1 MARLSHLLTKCT
13 PCTSTEAP
21 IVSSPISSAPL
32 SSEAIPTTS
41 SKLVTSH
48 IGTGENP
55 DEYGESYQFT
65 PKPLQRYRGR
75 IAPRIFTNAPALI
88 STTHLPNI
96 ETNPIDVAL
105 PSETTKTP
113 KKSSESSSESS
124 SSESHETK
132 PSYAVQEFTK
142 EAVEPESKAEP
153 TKKSD
158 ENFIEELPKIG
169 NTVTDPEPAASIAP
183 QLTTTTPAY
192 VTPQATTTTSESIQT
207 SVTSTEQSV
216 EIIPPSTEPTIAQE
230 LTTTASS
237 LIAPSVS
244 IDAQIDPNRYPVPP
258 SVARPVGDREFAHV
272 EFSTAAPF
280 QQTRVEIV
288 ARELEESFEEETD
301 TNQVVPLAPSLFP
314 IDTNTSPMPIAA
326 TATAATSILPTLPP
340 EVTLPRQTTPQL
352 ETSASISTQLTLVTV
367 TFPTLLPTAVTTAQ
381 GYSERPQQVITA
393 RPAPIEPPVF
403 PPGSAPP
410 GPDITDLPALPT
422 TLPPGTSPLPPAPP
436 TTAELLTTTTQEK
449 KPNTYVPQP
458 PVAPP
463 RLPVAP
469 PRISPIPPVA
479 PPVAQR
485 ITPNVVVSPSAMPVG
500 KLVSYVPAPVRFEG
514 IVFQTTTRP
523 TVTTTEKKYEEK
535 PSIPV
540 ESCKHNFPS

>member
-13 PCTSTEAP
+13 PCTFTEAP
-21 IVSSPISSAPL
+21 VASSPISSAPL
-32 SSEAIPTTS
+32 SSEAILTTS
-41 SKLVTSH
+41 SKFVTSH

-55 DEYGESYQFT
+55 EEYGESYQFT
-65 PKPLQRYRGR
+65 PKPLQRHRGR

-88 STTHLPNI
+88 SSTAHLPNI
-96 ETNPIDVAL
+96 RTNLIDVAL
-105 PSETTKTP
+105 PSETTKTSD
-113 KKSSESSSESS
+113 KSSSSESS

-132 PSYAVQEFTK
+132 PSYGVQEFTK

-169 NTVTDPEPAASIAP
+169 NTVTDLEPAAFIAP
-183 QLTTTTPAY
+183 RLITTTSAY
-192 VTPQATTTTSESIQT
+192 VTPQVTTTTSESIQT
-207 SVTSTEQSV
+207 SGTSTEQSV
-216 EIIPPSTEPTIAQE
+216 EIIPSSTEPTIAQE
-230 LTTTASS
+230 LTTTTASS
-237 LIAPSVS
+237 FITPSVN
-244 IDAQIDPNRYPVPP
+244 IGTQIGPSRYLVPP
-258 SVARPVGDREFAHV
+258 SVISPVGDREFAHI
-272 EFSTAAPF
+272 ELSSTVAPF
-280 QQTRVEIV
+280 QQTRVEVV

-314 IDTNTSPMPIAA
+314 TDNTNTLPTSTVA

-340 EVTLPRQTTPQL
+340 EVALPHQTTPQL
-352 ETSASISTQLTLVTV
+352 ETSASVSTQLTLVTV
-367 TFPTLLPTAVTTAQ
+367 TFPTLPPPTAATTTAQ

-410 GPDITDLPALPT
+410 GPDVTDLPALPT

-436 TTAELLTTTTQEK
+436 TTAEK
-449 KPNTYVPQP
+449 KSSTYVPQP

-485 ITPNVVVSPSAMPVG
+485 ISPPSTPVG
-500 KLVSYVPAPVRFEG
+500 KIVSYVPAPVKFEG
-514 IVFQTTTRP
+514 LVFQTTTRP
-523 TVTTTEKKYEEK
+523 IVTTTEKKYKEN

-540 ESCKHNFPS
+540 ESCKPNCPS